1 MTDEIKNT
9 ETTTANATENTNTSN
24 SNDECRW
31 GRCRPFGRFC
41 GSEHRDWHGK
51 HGKHCCKKKAIIGV
65 VVIALLAFFA
75 GKGCSHH
82 HAEHQRMGYM
92 EQQPTVTQSFN
103 GQVQQMPLSTVL
115 DGIAATPEQ
124 RAKAVSLLH

>member
-9 ETTTANATENTNTSN
+9 ETTTNTTEANNPNTCNT
-24 SNDECRW
+24 DECRW
-31 GRCRPFGRFC
+31 GKCRPFARFC
-41 GSEHRDWHGK
+41 GDKRDWHG
-51 HGKHCCKKKAIIGV
+51 GKRCCKKKAILGV
-65 VVIALLAFFA
+65 VAIALLAFFA

-82 HAEHQRMGYM
+82 HEEHQRMGYM
-92 EQQPTVTQSFN
+92 EQPAVTQSFN

-124 RAKAVSLLH
+124 RDKAVSLLH

>member
-9 ETTTANATENTNTSN
+9 ETTTNTAEANNTSTCN
-24 SNDECRW
+24 TDECRW
-31 GRCRPFGRFC
+31 GKCHPFARFC
-41 GSEHRDWHGK
+41 GDKRDWHSGK
-51 HGKHCCKKKAIIGV
+51 RCCKKKAIIGV
-65 VVIALLAFFA
+65 VAIALLAFFA

-82 HAEHQRMGYM
+82 HEEHQRMGYM
-92 EQQPTVTQSFN
+92 EQPAVTQSFN

>member
-1 MTDEIKNT
+1 MTDEIKNP
-9 ETTTANATENTNTSN
+9 ETNAAESANAGNTT
-24 SNDECRW
+24 DECRW

-41 GSEHRDWHGK
+41 GGEHRDWHGK

-65 VVIALLAFFA
+65 VAIALLAFFA

>member
-1 MTDEIKNT
+1 MTDEIKNP
-9 ETTTANATENTNTSN
+9 ETNAAESANAGNTT
-24 SNDECRW
+24 DECRW
-31 GRCRPFGRFC
+31 GRCRPFARFC

-65 VVIALLAFFA
+65 VAIALLAFFA